1 MAKPFHLKE
10 EGNRRFQ
17 AGDYVMAEALYS
29 QAYGAP
35 PFLPPYKTHIHTH
48 TSQIDV
54 PSTNTSPPP

>member
-1 MAKPFHLKE
+1 MAKPIHLKE

-35 PFLPPYKTHIHTH
+35 PFSLPSSLPTHTH
-48 TSQIDV
+48 KPDTC
-54 PSTNTSPPP
+54 PLTRPPPPL